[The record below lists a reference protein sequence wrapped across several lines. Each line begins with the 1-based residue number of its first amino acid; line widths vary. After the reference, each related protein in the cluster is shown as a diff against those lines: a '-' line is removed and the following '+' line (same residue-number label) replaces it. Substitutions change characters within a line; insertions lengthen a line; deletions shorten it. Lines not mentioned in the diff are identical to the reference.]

1 MGAPDTSPL
10 VSWAGPSIPTVYT
23 RRPVC
28 RGGGGGRGLE
38 AAACIRRLCSVSSRQ
53 QHSQHHNIITQ
64 QQQHHIVITYFV
76 SLFSQAIYNLVWRIH
91 CVTYHQGIDITIQV
105 TMCHKS
111 YLAYQTYKQHKISDL
126 GTFMNNLSCFSYGHG
141 YVHVVHSMS
150 NQFIVY

>member
-1 MGAPDTSPL
+1 MEAEDWRLPPASAGSAQSPHD
-10 VSWAGPSIPTVYT
+10 S
-23 RRPVC
+23 
-28 RGGGGGRGLE
+28 
-38 AAACIRRLCSVSSRQ
+38 SVRNITT
-53 QHSQHHNIITQ
+53 SQHHYTTT
-64 QQQHHIVITYFV
+64 QQHHIVITHFV

-111 YLAYQTYKQHKISDL
+111 YLAYQTQHKTSDL